1 MNVFSILCFQR
12 CDVSIILFF
21 DIRLGK
27 KRVWTL
33 SDIEEQRKFIEDTK
47 AGGWTSG
54 SKFFETLNLNELK

>member
-1 MNVFSILCFQR
+1 
-12 CDVSIILFF
+12 LFF